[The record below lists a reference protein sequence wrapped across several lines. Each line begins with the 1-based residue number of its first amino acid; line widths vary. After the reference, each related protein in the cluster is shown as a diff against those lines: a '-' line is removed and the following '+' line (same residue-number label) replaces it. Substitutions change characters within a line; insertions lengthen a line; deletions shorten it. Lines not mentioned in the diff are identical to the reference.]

1 VNTIPLTTKVKFT
14 SIPPL
19 TVSEKKT
26 SRNRL
31 RAIDVEEAAKNRRE
45 EARNSFESY
54 LYRLRDLLS
63 DDNKETPFIKCSQDG
78 ERREISEKLD
88 ESFQWLF
95 DRGDLA
101 ETSQFLNKRI
111 ALETM
116 EKPIIHRYQE
126 IEAFPQVLNNSQMWN
141 WSTRMFLQEA
151 RQNLTAET
159 AASLPSKWTKEE
171 LDGLEK
177 TLREHESWLSEW
189 VEKQKSVKANQDPVI
204 ETTEMKA
211 RAKVLETHLHKL
223 WKRKVPK
230 APRKPVSTSSSTTTT
245 TSTLVPKATP
255 GVDDDNETLEES
267 LEGDIE
273 GSEEDGEQIPMM
285 EEENRPPKYVHEEL

>member
-1 VNTIPLTTKVKFT
+1 MELMFFCIFFFF
-14 SIPPL
+14 
-19 TVSEKKT
+19 KKRT
-26 SRNRL
+26 L
-31 RAIDVEEAAKNRRE
+31 
-45 EARNSFESY
+45 
-54 LYRLRDLLS
+54 
-63 DDNKETPFIKCSQDG
+63 
-78 ERREISEKLD
+78 
-88 ESFQWLF
+88 
-95 DRGDLA
+95 
-101 ETSQFLNKRI
+101 
-111 ALETM
+111 

-151 RQNLTAET
+151 RLNLTAET

-223 WKRKVPK
+223 WKRRVPK
-230 APRKPVSTSSSTTTT
+230 MPRKPVSTSTSSSTTTASST
-245 TSTLVPKATP
+245 TLAAKPTLGA
-255 GVDDDNETLEES
+255 DDGDDGDETTTEDYS
-267 LEGDIE
+267 AEGEID
-273 GSEEDGEQIPMM
+273 GLGEDGEQIPFLT
-285 EEENRPPKYVHEEL
+285 EEATIPPKYVHEEL